1 MDKRRSLFVAYAL
14 GIMAAAYAAA
24 FFWRLTQ
31 VGGADL
37 LYSFALRWELM
48 GALVG
53 FAAWAPALLLVA
65 AALGAETA
73 EGPPDFHA
81 TAYAVL
87 LPGFFF
93 AAALSILFLV
103 VQPYAEARVAFYER
117 ASVEFGERLGAA
129 RERYA
134 EGDYR
139 AAELYARDARA
150 IDRDHPELERVYGLI
165 QEALS
170 RQADAEAERAS
181 RARPDDPPAPDW
193 LVANRFYLEA
203 QAAMRDGRYFDAHYL
218 ARRSLAVY
226 GGRREV
232 VRLIDESWAAMRS
245 LEPTAEQRADAD
257 YYKRKLEAYD
267 YFARDDA
274 LEALRRFS
282 ALAAERP
289 GDKDAADFLALSAR
303 ALERRG
309 FFLEE
314 SELAFGSGGGR
325 PLALGLGGGELRA
338 EAAAESGS
346 GVYLRDVSLDFGG
359 RSYRAEHAR
368 LNGDVLQLLAVSRR
382 DPALAWRARAADG
395 GASPSYVEL
404 GGAEAA
410 ARRYLELSAP
420 PRELPLLTLLG
431 GMDDARELGI
441 DGAGLYADLARRLS
455 YPFACV
461 ILILMGAGLG
471 LRFRPKSRPGAASL
485 ALWTPVMAALVRPV
499 FDLAIESART
509 PLELLSRAL
518 PGGTFIGAWIAFL
531 GAAVACSLFIAER
544 IARHAPR
551 P

>member
-1 MDKRRSLFVAYAL
+1 MARRGSLFVAYAL

-24 FFWRLTQ
+24 FFWQLLN
-31 VGGADL
+31 VGRAEL
-37 LYSFALRWELM
+37 LYSFVLRWELM
-48 GALVG
+48 GAVLS

-65 AALGAETA
+65 AALAAESA

-81 TAYAVL
+81 NAYAVL

-103 VQPYAEARVAFYER
+103 AQPYAEGRVAFYER
-117 ASVEFGERLGAA
+117 ASAEFGERLDAA

-134 EGDYR
+134 RGDYR
-139 AAELYARDARA
+139 AAELFARDARA
-150 IDRDHPELERVYGLI
+150 IDRDHPELEKVYGLI
-165 QEALS
+165 QEALL
-170 RQADAEAERAS
+170 RQADEEAERAT
-181 RARPDDPPAPDW
+181 RARSDDPPAPNW

-203 QAAMRDGRYFDAHYL
+203 QAAMREGRYFDAHYL

-245 LEPTAEQRADAD
+245 LEPTDAQRADAD
-257 YYKRKLEAYD
+257 YYGRKLEAYE

-274 LEALRRFS
+274 LEAFRRFS

-289 GDKDAADFLALSAR
+289 DDKDAADFLALSAQ

-325 PLALGLGGGELRA
+325 PLSLSLAGAELRA
-338 EAAAESGS
+338 EAAAESAS
-346 GVYLRDVSLDFGG
+346 GVYLRGVSFDGGG

-368 LNGDVLQLLAVSRR
+368 LSGDVLQLLAVSRR
-382 DPALAWRARAADG
+382 DPSLTWRARAADG
-395 GASPSYVEL
+395 GAPPSYLEL

-420 PRELPLLTLLG
+420 PRELALLTLVN
-431 GMDDARELGI
+431 GMDDARALGL

-455 YPFACV
+455 YPFVCV

-471 LRFRPKSRPGAASL
+471 LRFRPRSRPSAASSV
-485 ALWTPVMAALVRPV
+485 LWAPVMAALVQPV
-499 FDLAIESART
+499 FGLAEELSKT
-509 PLELLSRAL
+509 PLALLSRAL
-518 PGGTFIGAWIAFL
+518 PGGAFIAAWLAFL
-531 GAAVACSLFIAER
+531 GAAVACSLFVAER

-551 P
+551 S